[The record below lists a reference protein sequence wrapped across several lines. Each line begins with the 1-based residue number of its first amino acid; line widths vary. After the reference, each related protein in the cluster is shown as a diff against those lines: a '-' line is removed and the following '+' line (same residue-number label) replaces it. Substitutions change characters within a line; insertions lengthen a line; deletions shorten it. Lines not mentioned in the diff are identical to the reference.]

1 MYTGLDT
8 GRRCWQW
15 RGFAVN
21 GKTQGQPPFPL
32 AWWSFDLGRYRGC
45 DGTYCF
51 YDYDSLPP
59 VPVVSESLDWLEPL
73 DESTEAQMAI
83 HRNVPEARGRLAN
96 VIESAARFGL
106 TLPESFTRL
115 MGSPELQDRIPS
127 CTACYFKLLDTIVP
141 CPGSDGGYITR
152 FLNDQQH
159 VLLWYL
165 YLTPQGGQY
174 VLATAI
180 DLDEMA
186 DAAKAGTLT
195 AEDRLN
201 IQRNTWVCAPSFV
214 EFIYRWWLE
223 NSIWFKV
230 SESDHAETLTD
241 VERRYLAHYSGGAA
255 SHQGLS
261 DG

>member
-1 MYTGLDT
+1 M
-8 GRRCWQW
+8 
-15 RGFAVN
+15 N
-21 GKTQGQPPFPL
+21 GHTQGQAPFPM

-45 DGTYCF
+45 DGTYCY
-51 YDYDSLPP
+51 YDYTSLPP
-59 VPVVSESLDWLEPL
+59 IPAVSESLDWLAPL
-73 DESTEAQMAI
+73 DQRTDAQMALY
-83 HRNVPEARGRLAN
+83 RNPPEARGEVAK
-96 VIESAARFGL
+96 IAQSAAALGL
-106 TLPESFTRL
+106 TLSESFVRL
-115 MGSPELQDRIPS
+115 MSSPQLQNFVPS
-127 CTACYFKLLDTIVP
+127 CTACYFKLSADIAP
-141 CPGSDGGYITR
+141 CPGSESGYITR

-174 VLATAI
+174 VLVTAI
-180 DLDEMA
+180 DLHEMA